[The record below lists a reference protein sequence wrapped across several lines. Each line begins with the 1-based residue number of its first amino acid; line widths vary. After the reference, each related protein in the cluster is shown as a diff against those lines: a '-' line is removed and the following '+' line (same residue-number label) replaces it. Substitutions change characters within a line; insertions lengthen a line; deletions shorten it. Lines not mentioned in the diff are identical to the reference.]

1 MLHKNFVK
9 DLGIPALFAGGL
21 MAVLFIIV
29 YLNGSIPLYWNR
41 LTAIDTFS
49 WIALCS
55 ILYIVTGKLLPYHN
69 KLILLL
75 FSAAYI
81 AVGVGTG
88 NLIAVLMF
96 LTSSLLL
103 GQLILSFTTTQEN
116 ILRYTTPAILLGT
129 SCFIAIFGYLI
140 HTHANKQE
148 VYWIIIGA
156 PLLRLFSHQVQQNLV
171 AAARPFIASKV
182 SSLNQMPGL
191 YFFIAIIIFTTVA
204 RYAFFPSIS
213 YDDNALHLRMW
224 SELRDTS
231 TYSFDV
237 KAQIWSVAPFTVDLL
252 HAVTS
257 VMADSDSRGALDVT
271 FFALLALS
279 LNELTKL
286 FISDRKDRLL
296 LIGLFCSTP
305 IIANLLVTLQSEL
318 FMALVV
324 TAGTLSIYLLRT
336 NDIWPA
342 VLGVIMAAA
351 LTCSIKFPGVVIS
364 AMLAIG
370 LLVHICTT
378 EKPGRVGFN
387 NKSLVCIGLV
397 IGVACF
403 VAFHPYINAWRITH
417 NPVFPLYNAIFKS
430 EYYQPTNFVD
440 PLYQKGFSF
449 SSYVNTF
456 FMTSQFFEAKNFTA
470 GFQYLIFLPIAL
482 VLALFSKRRVVYLPL
497 LLVSFGF
504 GIIMFAATQYWRY
517 LFPIVPIASVVIGFI
532 LSESGVTARSKRYLR
547 LVVLFVAGT
556 NMYLLPGISW
566 FFVTPLQSIY
576 NDAGKKTAVATFAPA
591 KGLVSYIN
599 VAYPQSKVVFDSA
612 SPYGATLNGHP
623 VLPNWYSP
631 LTAQKF
637 SDLKTPADA
646 AKLFTSEGI
655 DFVAWSLVPSG
666 RQTNR
671 DLIHEY
677 LTDYATPVYQT
688 GTWVLYRVSPIPI
701 YYKRSVD
708 IVAAA
713 PTKVPGTIATAEE
726 QPNVVSTI
734 ATNGASAVR
743 YTVSYICGSA
753 SGYFVAQ
760 INWDKPPVYYK
771 LLPCSTSRLSFSES
785 IPVPLGTT
793 KGDIYV
799 TSRDTKSIAVQSIKI
814 DLN

>member
-1 MLHKNFVK
+1 MLHKSLVK
-9 DLGIPALFAGGL
+9 DLGIPALFTGGL
-21 MAVLFIIV
+21 IAVLFAIV
-29 YLNGSIPLYWNR
+29 NFNGGIPLYWNR

-55 ILYIVTGKLLPYHN
+55 VLYIVTGKLFPRYN
-69 KLILLL
+69 KLILVL
-75 FSAAYI
+75 FSAVYI
-81 AVGVGTG
+81 AVGVGTE
-88 NLIAVLMF
+88 NLIAVLIF

-103 GQLILSFTTTQEN
+103 GQLILSFTTAQEN
-116 ILRYTTPAILLGT
+116 IQRYTSPAVLLGT
-129 SCFIAIFGYLI
+129 SCFVAIFGYLI

-148 VYWIIIGA
+148 IYWVIIGA
-156 PLLRLFSHQVQQNLV
+156 PLLRLFSHQAQQNLV
-171 AAARPFIASKV
+171 AAARALIARKV
-182 SSLNQMPGL
+182 NALTQMPGL

-204 RYAFFPSIS
+204 RYTFFPSIS

-224 SELRDTS
+224 SELRDTG

-257 VMADSDSRGALDVT
+257 LMADSDSRGAFDVT
-271 FFALLALS
+271 LFALLALS
-279 LNELTKL
+279 LNELAKL

-296 LIGLFCSTP
+296 LISLFCSTP
-305 IIANLLVTLQSEL
+305 IIANLLVTLQTEL

-324 TAGTLSIYLLRT
+324 TAGTLSIYLLRK

-342 VLGVIMAAA
+342 VLGVIVAAA
-351 LTCSIKFPGVVIS
+351 LTCSIKVPGAVIS
-364 AMLAIG
+364 AMLVIG
-370 LLVHICTT
+370 LLVRMCTT
-378 EKPGRVGFN
+378 EKPGRVSFN
-387 NKSLVCIGLV
+387 KKAVAS
-397 IGVACF
+397 IGVVLCIACF

-430 EYYQPTNFVD
+430 EFYPLSNFVD
-440 PLYQKGFSF
+440 PLYQKGFSL

-456 FMTSQFFEAKNFTA
+456 FMTSQFFEANNFTA
-470 GFQYLIFLPIAL
+470 GFQYLIFLPVAL
-482 VLALFSKRRVVYLPL
+482 LLGLFCKRRLVYLPL
-497 LLVSFGF
+497 LVVTFGF

-532 LSESGVTARSKRYLR
+532 LSESGVTAGSKRYLR
-547 LVVLFVAGT
+547 LVVLAVAAI
-556 NMYLLPGISW
+556 NLYLLPGVSW
-566 FFVTPLQSIY
+566 FFVTPLQSMY
-576 NDAGKKTAVATFAPA
+576 NAAGKQAAVAIFAPA
-591 KGLVSYIN
+591 KDLVSYIN
-599 VAYPQSKVVFDSA
+599 VANPRSKVVFDSA

-646 AKLFTSEGI
+646 ATLFASEGI
-655 DFVAWSLVPSG
+655 DFVAWSLIPSG

-671 DLIHEY
+671 ELIHEY
-677 LTDYATPVYQT
+677 LTDYGTPVYQA

-701 YYKRSVD
+701 DYKRTFDV
-708 IVAAA
+708 VAAA
-713 PTKVPGTIATAEE
+713 PTKAPGTVATAEE

-734 ATNGASAVR
+734 ATNGAAAAR
-743 YTVSYICGSA
+743 YTVSYTCGSA

-771 LLPCSTSRLSFSES
+771 LLPCSTSKLSFSES
-785 IPVPLGTT
+785 VPVPLGST

-799 TSRDTKSIAVQSIKI
+799 TSRDIKSIAVQSIKV